1 MSAIQA
7 LADPI
12 RMEIVE
18 LLAKRDMSAGEI
30 ASHFAISAPAV
41 SRHLRVLRTA
51 GLASV
56 RVDAQRRIYRLN
68 PAPFAELSAWAR
80 LQHRM
85 AEQRLDALGAHLDR
99 VASRERKKEKG
110 HGRSTSR

>member
-1 MSAIQA
+1 VSAIQA
-7 LADPI
+7 LADPV
-12 RMEIVE
+12 RREIVE
-18 LLAKRDMSAGEI
+18 LLAERDMSAGEI
-30 ASHFAISAPAV
+30 ASHFEISAPAI

-68 PAPFAELSAWAR
+68 PAPLAELSAWAR

-85 AEQRLDALGAHLDR
+85 AEARLDALGEHLGLAKTR
-99 VASRERKKEKG
+99 ANAKE
-110 HGRSTSR
+110 GRRGRTTAG